1 MDLKN
6 WIETLPSTSS
16 RIYLIYYGEY
26 MNLFKSLSAQ
36 QLIIESQEIIGNANI
51 LWLIPKL
58 NKK

>member
-16 RIYLIYYGEY
+16 PIYLIYYGEY